1 MNPKSSQSFADDML
15 KHARDEALAI
25 ESDREEILKAFIAKF
40 GFDPE
45 NTIQVECKE
54 NGSRSWQV
62 IHFSDADVVKVR
74 RTLLISRI
82 SREPLTRWQKICV
95 WMAGGKWAK

>member
-1 MNPKSSQSFADDML
+1 MKDKSSTSLADEML
-15 KHARDEALAI
+15 RHAREESLAI
-25 ESDREEILKAFIAKF
+25 EADREEILRAFIAKF

-45 NTIQVECKE
+45 NTIQVECKD
-54 NGSRSWQV
+54 NGKRSWQV

-82 SREPLTRWQKICV
+82 SKQPLTLWQKICV